1 MRKYKL
7 FIISG
12 FDLRKKKTSICSYAF
27 IPDETY
33 VTYNEV
39 FSLLKQNYKFAPKLF
54 TLDYNKAL
62 SKALKT
68 QYPDCLL
75 MKCYF
80 HLVKAI
86 YSHLKKFGYYNGDKK
101 SQTNELLYNIK
112 CMDFIDPKLMKKFF
126 DKILF
131 EFEKEY
137 ETFFKYFKNY
147 WINYK
152 KLGKYTPIFNFYKN
166 RNNSE
171 FDTKYLLFSP
181 IILLKI

>member
-12 FDLRKKKTSICSYAF
+12 FYLRKKKTSICSYAF
-27 IPDETY
+27 IPDVTY

-86 YSHLKKFGYYNGDKK
+86 YSHLKKFG
-101 SQTNELLYNIK
+101 
-112 CMDFIDPKLMKKFF
+112 
-126 DKILF
+126 
-131 EFEKEY
+131 
-137 ETFFKYFKNY
+137 
-147 WINYK
+147 
-152 KLGKYTPIFNFYKN
+152 
-166 RNNSE
+166 
-171 FDTKYLLFSP
+171 
-181 IILLKI
+181 